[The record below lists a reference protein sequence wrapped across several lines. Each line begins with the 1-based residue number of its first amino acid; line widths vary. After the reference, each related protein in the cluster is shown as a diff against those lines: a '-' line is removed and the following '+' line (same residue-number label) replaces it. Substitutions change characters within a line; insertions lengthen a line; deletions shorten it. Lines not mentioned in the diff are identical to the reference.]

1 MERLLTIR
9 DLKVWFP
16 VRSGFLSG
24 LMGKETKYVRALD
37 GISLAVR
44 RGEVF
49 CLVGESGCGKTT
61 TGKAILRLNEP
72 TDGQILFDV
81 PEHDWKRLEYI
92 HERLRE
98 LWPRVRSLSPV
109 DQVEAEARVREL
121 AKLKKKIDALRGGRA
136 TLVERR
142 LERATRS
149 IEILE
154 DRMEGLAAGKDA
166 TIKRLVSRLRRDID
180 LLREFGPAFRPRT
193 QKRLHRLER
202 EHKEARYRLHRAEVT
217 GMRTGKWARRARRF
231 EARLEGLRGRMS
243 PNDPE
248 ARALL
253 SQLEA
258 ELEARRRR
266 FTDLELSHVRG
277 ELEGLRATREAL
289 EAQRKARVE
298 ATQEEFRSLERAI
311 ADLRS
316 AGGVGLEALELHG
329 QEKEISGR
337 YDLVAWWHASGGL
350 RGWVKRFRL
359 YRDRMRKLRKKVQI
373 IYQDPYESLNPK
385 MSIFDIVAEPLIA
398 NKVVSTMSEAE
409 AVIKRALEDVG
420 LRPAE
425 EYMLRFPHELSGGQ
439 RQRGGIA
446 TALVVDPDFI
456 VADEPV
462 SMLDAS
468 VRTEILALLLDLKK
482 RRNLT
487 YLFITHDL
495 GLAWIIADRIAV
507 MYLGKIVEMGDGP
520 EIIQNPRHPYTKALI
535 SVVPSPNPDVQK
547 NKIIL
552 RGERPNPV
560 DIPAGCR
567 FHPRCPLAVG
577 VCGWSSDE
585 VRDELT
591 KLFAEDRGSQPMAE
605 TMGEITEDGPFALR
619 LSSSDVPGA
628 KAYLRGRIEAL
639 ASARPAL
646 ASIRKVRANG
656 GQILLGLHVPAEP
669 ALRRIRE
676 DVWVACHL
684 VDPELAAVSEA
695 AAEPIVDSAAAAK

>member
-289 EAQRKARVE
+289 EAQRKARVG

-311 ADLRS
+311 PDLRS
-316 AGGVGLEALELHG
+316 AGGVGLEALELYG
-329 QEKEISGR
+329 QEK
-337 YDLVAWWHASGGL
+337 
-350 RGWVKRFRL
+350 
-359 YRDRMRKLRKKVQI
+359 
-373 IYQDPYESLNPK
+373 
-385 MSIFDIVAEPLIA
+385 
-398 NKVVSTMSEAE
+398 
-409 AVIKRALEDVG
+409 
-420 LRPAE
+420 
-425 EYMLRFPHELSGGQ
+425 
-439 RQRGGIA
+439 
-446 TALVVDPDFI
+446 
-456 VADEPV
+456 
-462 SMLDAS
+462 
-468 VRTEILALLLDLKK
+468 
-482 RRNLT
+482 
-487 YLFITHDL
+487 
-495 GLAWIIADRIAV
+495 
-507 MYLGKIVEMGDGP
+507 
-520 EIIQNPRHPYTKALI
+520 
-535 SVVPSPNPDVQK
+535 
-547 NKIIL
+547 
-552 RGERPNPV
+552 
-560 DIPAGCR
+560 
-567 FHPRCPLAVG
+567 
-577 VCGWSSDE
+577 
-585 VRDELT
+585 
-591 KLFAEDRGSQPMAE
+591 
-605 TMGEITEDGPFALR
+605 
-619 LSSSDVPGA
+619 
-628 KAYLRGRIEAL
+628 
-639 ASARPAL
+639 
-646 ASIRKVRANG
+646 
-656 GQILLGLHVPAEP
+656 
-669 ALRRIRE
+669 
-676 DVWVACHL
+676 
-684 VDPELAAVSEA
+684 
-695 AAEPIVDSAAAAK
+695 